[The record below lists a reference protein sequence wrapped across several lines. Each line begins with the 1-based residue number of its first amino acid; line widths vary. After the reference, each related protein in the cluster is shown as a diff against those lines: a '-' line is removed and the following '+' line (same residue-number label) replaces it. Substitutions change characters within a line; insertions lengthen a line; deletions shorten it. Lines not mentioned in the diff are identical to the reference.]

1 MQIHAGI
8 GRIGAA
14 RFSTTAVLAV
24 TIAITSCLSA
34 GAATASGAVAGDEW
48 KANAITL
55 PGKAA
60 MAEWTNPGQ
69 APWAAILAVHGLG
82 FHKETY
88 EKFGRRM
95 AKLGV
100 STYALDVRGFGVYK
114 DQPKVDFEQ
123 TFVDIKEALENIR
136 AAHPGIPVYM
146 MGESMGGAIAL
157 QSAARYPQLV
167 DGVISS
173 VPAGNTRYTIPT
185 VFKIAMIG
193 LLKGPNAQFDIGKVV
208 AENAT
213 DKPALQE
220 KLLTDPRGR
229 RRLRVKDLFAF
240 RNLMA
245 QNRKAAKKLEKTPT
259 LLVQGYRDKLVHPK
273 NTIKVFNAVKALDK
287 NLVVV
292 GQSSHLVLEEGQ
304 FTDYTFDTVASW
316 MDKHAKNS
324 PLVTASEM
332 AKGDQPVEKRIG
344 GLDTPTQ

>member
-1 MQIHAGI
+1 MLFTAGT

-14 RFSTTAVLAV
+14 RLFTTALLAV
-24 TIAITSCLSA
+24 TIGITSSIGA
-34 GAATASGAVAGDEW
+34 QAATASGAVAGDEW
-48 KANAITL
+48 KASAITL
-55 PGKAA
+55 PSKAA
-60 MAEWTNPGQ
+60 LAGWTNPSQ
-69 APWAAILAVHGLG
+69 TPWAAILAVHGLG

-88 EKFGRRM
+88 EKLARRM

-100 STYALDVRGFGVYK
+100 STYALDVRGFGVYR

-136 AAHPGIPVYM
+136 AAHPGMPIYI
-146 MGESMGGAIAL
+146 MGESMGGSIAL
-157 QSAARYPQLV
+157 QSAARYPGLV

-185 VFKIAMIG
+185 VFKIALVG
-193 LLKGPNAQFDIGKVV
+193 LLKGPNAQFDIGEIV
-208 AENAT
+208 AKNAT
-213 DKPALQE
+213 DKPALQQ
-220 KLLTDPRGR
+220 KLLNDPRGR

-245 QNRKAAKKLEKTPT
+245 QNRKAARKLDKTPT

-273 NTIKVFNAVKALDK
+273 NTIKIFNEVKTLDK

-332 AKGDQPVEKRIG
+332 AKSDEPVQKTIG
-344 GLDTPTQ
+344 GLDSPTQ